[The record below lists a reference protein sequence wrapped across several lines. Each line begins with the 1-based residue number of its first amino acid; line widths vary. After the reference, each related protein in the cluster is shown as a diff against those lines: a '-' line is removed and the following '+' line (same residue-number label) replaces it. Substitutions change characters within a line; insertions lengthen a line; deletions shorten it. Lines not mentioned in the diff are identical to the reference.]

1 MPKSHITVFE
11 TVIKIYLLAI
21 TRLGPALILLHCIPA
36 AVYPLIAAWS
46 YLRMGILLVL
56 YLAGSN
62 VRAIGLHCFVVRQNV
77 ALGLLI
83 QHVDIVVSQV
93 DDPHPAAGRVND
105 YRGG

>member
-1 MPKSHITVFE
+1 MPESHITVFE

-21 TRLGPALILLHCIPA
+21 TKLGPALILLHCIPT

-56 YLAGSN
+56 YLAGSK
-62 VRAIGLHCFVVRQNV
+62 VRAVRQHYFVVRQNV
-77 ALGLLI
+77 ALGLTVH
-83 QHVDIVVSQV
+83 HVNIVFGQV
-93 DDPHPAAGRVND
+93 DDPHPAAGRIND